1 MEYSE
6 RFSEEDFKK
15 FKEQLIFFA
24 EEHFHSCNEFVNKVD
39 AASNPDALVD
49 LFERYADDIHDKLGG
64 TDYQEEIEDLKND
77 INHLENQIE
86 ELEVL
91 LESNLVVETLHD
103 EMKLSSYVQY
113 QDKYT
118 PWELEELLKNGK
130 L

>member
-39 AASNPDALVD
+39 AASDPDTLVVI
-49 LFERYADDIHDKLGG
+49 FERFADDIHQKLGG
-64 TDYQEEIEDLKND
+64 YDYEREIYELKDD
-77 INHLENQIE
+77 INHLERQIE

-103 EMKLSSYVQY
+103 ELKLSTYVQY

-118 PWELEELLKNGK
+118 PWELEELLLNGK